1 LSTFHARSQSST
13 HKTIQREGSEIF
25 SRWQLTVRAACLC
38 ARTTSDTRLKIERL
52 QSSGDRRNWSK
63 QKSTKGVTLPAHKTR
78 TSALKRV
85 DKSSGHGP
93 TVKMTSSGNHV
104 SLKNGGGKTK
114 SHEREN

>member
-1 LSTFHARSQSST
+1 MFVRTHNERHSTENR
-13 HKTIQREGSEIF
+13 
-25 SRWQLTVRAACLC
+25 
-38 ARTTSDTRLKIERL
+38 ERL

-93 TVKMTSSGNHV
+93 GTTVKMTSSGNHV